1 MAVLIFCCVLAFT
14 GALLSII
21 FIESEQTH
29 VFHPHNHHLPL
40 PPIIDH
46 EKEIDIIHMQQLTNV
61 GLDKVETAHSAKAL
75 KDATKY
81 NLLRSEEIMSTN
93 ASTEC

>member
-1 MAVLIFCCVLAFT
+1 
-14 GALLSII
+14 
-21 FIESEQTH
+21 
-29 VFHPHNHHLPL
+29 
-40 PPIIDH
+40 
-46 EKEIDIIHMQQLTNV
+46 MQQLTNV